1 MPKLK
6 SHSGAKKR
14 FRFSAKGKVKYK
26 KAGARHLLSGM
37 SSKRGRFLRKGA
49 YLSESSP
56 EAKIIKKMLPYSN

>member
-14 FRFSAKGKVKYK
+14 FRFSARGKIKYK

-37 SSKRGRFLRKGA
+37 SSKRGRFLRKAGQ
-49 YLSESSP
+49 LSETGA
-56 EAKIIKKMLPYSN
+56 EAKIIRKMLPYS

>member
-6 SHSGAKKR
+6 NHSGAKKR
-14 FRFSAKGKVKYK
+14 FRFSARGKVKYK

-49 YLSESSP
+49 FLSESGS
-56 EAKIIKKMLPYSN
+56 ETKILKKLMPYPV

>member
-14 FRFSAKGKVKYK
+14 FRFSARGKIKYK

-37 SSKRGRFLRKGA
+37 SSKRGRFLKKAGQLGEHSA
-49 YLSESSP
+49 
-56 EAKIIKKMLPYSN
+56 EAKMIKKMLPYA